1 MTNGINPG
9 SHGKLTFY
17 VIPKQSGDL
26 EIKFKLGITG
36 YAEKKNGD
44 SVSYEKVTDE
54 NVTNFLNGHIMFFE
68 KYDESTHTYS
78 DFLSDETFT
87 RTFKDCKADVPQE
100 VNVYWVWPNTLGQIL
115 MKSTDENLTEKNVLF
130 GDNSEERLNFAK
142 YINGNISLF
151 LSGDADK
158 EQNKKVIENIL
169 NGDKYSTAQLSSLSS
184 MYNDADEKI
193 GTKVQYIL
201 VELNV

>member
-1 MTNGINPG
+1 M
-9 SHGKLTFY
+9 
-17 VIPKQSGDL
+17 
-26 EIKFKLGITG
+26 
-36 YAEKKNGD
+36 
-44 SVSYEKVTDE
+44 
-54 NVTNFLNGHIMFFE
+54 
-68 KYDESTHTYS
+68 
-78 DFLSDETFT
+78 
-87 RTFKDCKADVPQE
+87 
-100 VNVYWVWPNTLGQIL
+100 
-115 MKSTDENLTEKNVLF
+115 
-130 GDNSEERLNFAK
+130 NFAK

-169 NGDKYSTAQLSSLSS
+169 NGDKYSTTQLSSLSS